1 MQVVKKQRNTKD
13 TICELY
19 KVMISVYQ
27 EFSKDDILQQCDRL
41 QGIYNSL
48 FKQTIECTM
57 FIEGYAKKS
66 GIGMHLSLN
75 YFMVL
80 TMFPGC
86 LVTMDILE
94 KAKNF
99 HQAFTNLKGQL
110 SMGLAKEAV
119 IVTLGVQ
126 ESMDVMHA
134 LFFHCNLL

>member
-1 MQVVKKQRNTKD
+1 MQVVKKQRDTKD
-13 TICELY
+13 AICELY

-27 EFSKDDILQQCDRL
+27 EFSKDDILQQRDRL

-48 FKQTIECTM
+48 FKQTIECAM

-66 GIGMHLSLN
+66 GIGMHLSFN

-80 TMFPGC
+80 TTFPGR
-86 LVTMDILE
+86 LVTMDISE

-110 SMGLAKEAV
+110 STGLAKEAV

-126 ESMDVMHA
+126 ESMDVMRA
-134 LFFHCNLL
+134 LFFRCNLL